1 MAPRGRDIYQLT
13 QMVGKYLNTPGL
25 KTSVVAS
32 VQDAM
37 ARSQQALVRSRD
49 DAVRIERQ
57 RRRLERKRMWA
68 SRWAVTWAIICLFFI
83 VYVAMAFAGMID
95 DGPDP
100 TMIAGGVAVVAAT
113 GALSIRSTRRM
124 VLLKRASERFDEEH
138 KQAVAAAPRPA
149 MPPKSSAAHEPMQR
163 LSEAEDA
170 LAQLVRQLA
179 GTEGVPASVPLES
192 VAEAERT
199 GAEAA
204 LALRAVAAQLA
215 AVELARDHAP
225 AMERGALIEGVRR
238 LREQLDEGLN
248 GYRGLVAAAGRVVAA
263 SSTAAPTRDLSDAT
277 DHLAGLAVALR
288 ELSEPR

>member
-1 MAPRGRDIYQLT
+1 MAPRGRDIYQLS
-13 QMVGKYLNTPGL
+13 QMVGKYLNADVRN
-25 KTSVVAS
+25 SVMAQ

-37 ARSQQALVRSRD
+37 ARSQAALARGRDENVRL
-49 DAVRIERQ
+49 ERQ
-57 RRRLERKRMWA
+57 RRKLERQRLWA
-68 SRWAVTWAIICLFFI
+68 SRWALAWAIVCLFLV
-83 VYVAMAFAGMID
+83 VYVALAFTGMVGA
-95 DGPDP
+95 GPDAA
-100 TMIAGGVAVVAAT
+100 MIASGVAGVAAT

-124 VLLKRASERFDEEH
+124 VLLKRARERFDEDH
-138 KQAVAAAPRPA
+138 RPAVVAAARPA
-149 MPPKSSAAHEPMQR
+149 MPPKGSAAYEPMQR

-170 LAQLVRQLA
+170 LAQLVQQLSGPTA
-179 GTEGVPASVPLES
+179 AVPAES

-225 AMERGALIEGVRR
+225 PMERGALIEGVRR

-248 GYRGLVAAAGRVVAA
+248 GYRSLVAAAGRVVAA
-263 SSTAAPTRDLSDAT
+263 TSSAGPTQELADAT

-288 ELSEPR
+288 ELSDLH

>member
-1 MAPRGRDIYQLT
+1 MAPRGRDIYQLS
-13 QMVGKYLNTPGL
+13 QMVGKYLNADVRN
-25 KTSVVAS
+25 SVMAQ
-32 VQDAM
+32 VQGAVE
-37 ARSQQALVRSRD
+37 RSQQAIARGRDENVRL
-49 DAVRIERQ
+49 ERQ
-57 RRRLERKRMWA
+57 RRKLERKRLWA
-68 SRWAVTWAIICLFFI
+68 SRWALAWAIVCLFLV
-83 VYVAMAFAGMID
+83 VYVTLGFAGMVGE
-95 DGPDP
+95 GPDAA
-100 TMIAGGVAVVAAT
+100 MIASGVAGVAAT

-124 VLLKRASERFDEEH
+124 LLLKRARDRFDEDH
-138 KQAVAAAPRPA
+138 RPA
-149 MPPKSSAAHEPMQR
+149 MAAAARPQMPPKDSAAYEPMQR

-170 LAQLVRQLA
+170 LAQLIHQLGGTA
-179 GTEGVPASVPLES
+179 GAPAAVPAES

-225 AMERGALIEGVRR
+225 PMERGTLIEGVRR

-263 SSTAAPTRDLSDAT
+263 SSSAGPKQELADAT

-288 ELSEPR
+288 ELSDPH

>member
-13 QMVGKYLNTPGL
+13 QMVQKYVNADVRN
-25 KTSVVAS
+25 SVMAH

-37 ARSQQALVRSRD
+37 ERSQKAIARSRD
-49 DAVRIERQ
+49 ESVRLERQ
-57 RRRLERKRMWA
+57 RRRLERKRLWA
-68 SRWAVTWAIICLFFI
+68 SRWALAWAIVCLFLV
-83 VYVAMAFAGMID
+83 VYVAMAFTGMVGE
-95 DGPDP
+95 GPDAG
-100 TMIAGGVAVVAAT
+100 MIAGGVAGVAAT

-124 VLLKRASERFDEEH
+124 VLLKRAADRFDQEN
-138 KQAVAAAPRPA
+138 KPAVVAATRPP
-149 MPPKSSAAHEPMQR
+149 MPPKSSAAYEPMQR

-170 LAQLVRQLA
+170 LVQLVHQLSGTA
-179 GTEGVPASVPLES
+179 GTPASVPLES

-204 LALRAVAAQLA
+204 QALRTVAAQLA

-225 AMERGALIEGVRR
+225 PMERGPLIEGVRR
-238 LREQLDEGLN
+238 LSEQLEEGLT

-263 SSTAAPTRDLSDAT
+263 SSSAGPKQELTDAT

-288 ELSEPR
+288 ELSDHL